1 MTNRWQSVA
10 LPLATKEVSPWL
22 SSGKTISTMPA
33 LEQILPSVLLSVVV
47 VVAGL
52 LIAWLLSRTVGR
64 LIDGDYER
72 FYTRKFIRY
81 ATAVVVFAMLLVVWQ
96 PFGGGV
102 AAAFGLAAAGITFA
116 MQEVIGALAGFFNIT
131 VGRIFR
137 IGDRIQMGGVRGDVI
152 DITPLRT
159 KLMEIG
165 SADDDTTWVK
175 GRQHTGRMVAI
186 SNKATFTDP
195 VYNFSS
201 FFDFIWEEVQVLIPH
216 HEDSEM
222 ASTILTEEAEAIS
235 DVEEALAAMRQLRR
249 TFPVPEAELL
259 PRVFASIAAEGVVLS
274 ARFIVPTRTAR
285 SVKDE
290 LARRIGKR
298 LDESGIEVVVTQV
311 IQSGPDWQPTA
322 PD

>member
-1 MTNRWQSVA
+1 
-10 LPLATKEVSPWL
+10 
-22 SSGKTISTMPA
+22 MPV
-33 LEQILPSVLLSVVV
+33 LEEILPSVLLSVAI

-52 LIAWLLSRTVGR
+52 VVAWLLSRAVGR
-64 LIDGDYER
+64 RIEGDYER

-81 ATAVVVFAMLLVVWQ
+81 STAIVVFVVLLVVWQ

-152 DITPLRT
+152 DVTPLRT

-165 SADDDTTWVK
+165 SADDQTTWVK

-235 DVEEALAAMRQLRR
+235 DVEEALASMRQLRR
-249 TFPVPEAELL
+249 RFPVPEAELL
-259 PRVFASIAAEGVVLS
+259 PRVFAGLAADGIMLS

-285 SVKDE
+285 SVKDQ
-290 LARRIGKR
+290 LARKVEKR
-298 LDESGIEVVVTQV
+298 LDENGIEVVVTQV
-311 IQSGPDWQPTA
+311 IQSGPDWQPIA
-322 PD
+322 AD